1 MFNPNHNVDIPGVN
15 VYFASIFSSKLP
27 NGIAELYVPA
37 DNVTFAVRKIQR
49 VFRDTYNFSPVRS
62 NSVIKL
68 RRFKVGDYVE
78 NPQGLLSAYELAQQ
92 LGESDVMQQL
102 SQRPKQVAEMLDT
115 LPTAQS
121 AWDQLASAL
130 QEANL

>member
-1 MFNPNHNVDIPGVN
+1 MYNPNHNTELPGVN
-15 VYFASIFSSKLP
+15 VYFASVFSSRLP
-27 NGIAELYVPA
+27 NGVVELYVPA
-37 DNVTFAVRKIQR
+37 DNQTYAVRKIQR
-49 VFRDTYNFSPVRS
+49 VFAHQYNFRPLRS

-68 RRFKVGDYVE
+68 RRFRVGDYVE

-102 SQRPKQVAEMLDT
+102 SQRPKQVAEMLDAV
-115 LPTAQS
+115 PSSQN
-121 AWDQLASAL
+121 AWERLSVAL